1 MSYKMS
7 DILRI
12 PNTDVSNILC
22 MEYDNK
28 IYMKESVILDLVESN
43 GISEDGIES
52 LCRFIIESNE
62 FGEDAEFKL
71 IRDRNSIGIIDESY
85 SYNPEMDDTIMNL
98 FEIHEILATP
108 ESLNETTKSQEFSFI
123 LITKALNVFKK
134 GDYKNAPTIEYRI
147 RKCEREIKSI
157 EGEIKDLEKHPDV
170 AKQVTATYTMKAI
183 ISSISRLGVVAF
195 IGITSGALRK
205 MNGKAN
211 VALTGL
217 SGAKSVYDAATYE
230 KQLKRYLNGL
240 HETKEYL
247 EKELSK
253 TKIDDKNR
261 EEKNKSNSIN
271 EHSISDLKL
280 G

>member
-1 MSYKMS
+1 MS

-98 FEIHEILATP
+98 FEIHEILA
-108 ESLNETTKSQEFSFI
+108 NQ
-123 LITKALNVFKK
+123 
-134 GDYKNAPTIEYRI
+134 
-147 RKCEREIKSI
+147 
-157 EGEIKDLEKHPDV
+157 
-170 AKQVTATYTMKAI
+170 TY
-183 ISSISRLGVVAF
+183 F
-195 IGITSGALRK
+195 
-205 MNGKAN
+205 
-211 VALTGL
+211 
-217 SGAKSVYDAATYE
+217 
-230 KQLKRYLNGL
+230 LKY
-240 HETKEYL
+240 
-247 EKELSK
+247 
-253 TKIDDKNR
+253 
-261 EEKNKSNSIN
+261 
-271 EHSISDLKL
+271 
-280 G
+280 